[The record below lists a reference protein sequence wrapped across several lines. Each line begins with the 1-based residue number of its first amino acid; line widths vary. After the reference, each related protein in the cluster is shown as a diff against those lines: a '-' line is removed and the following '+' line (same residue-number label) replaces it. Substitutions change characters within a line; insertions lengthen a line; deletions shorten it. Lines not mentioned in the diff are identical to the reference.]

1 MVEVEQSDDEPAE
14 AVETADDEPVI
25 VANEPELG
33 LSDDVFPA
41 GAEKADEA
49 DEAEA
54 EAPEA

>member
-1 MVEVEQSDDEPAE
+1 MVEVEQSADEPAE
-14 AVETADDEPVI
+14 AVETADDEPVV

-49 DEAEA
+49 ET